1 MDSPAK
7 FAKRPFSEGDHIKVT
22 ASKYPFPTV
31 CADKQ
36 STDWF
41 HAISRTLKWNER
53 DRQKSFVV
61 VEEDAP
67 PVPRKRTKRKAIDT
81 PAAASTESIEDEED
95 ENSEEEEENFDIDD
109 SAPEADPTSN
119 VERIT
124 LADEIE
130 KTKRKHALARLSR
143 SRSRQRAHGSISP
156 PVSGVA
162 SPNRYATMPPHSPPV
177 SLRHVG
183 FNVPSSPSSSAGS
196 VVSDAAQEG
205 TRDDLRSPRVASGKS
220 RIPVD
225 RELDPD
231 HTKTPTAGT
240 HHHHNHR
247 GRSFP
252 QPEPRAFAVW
262 GKDESDSTASDVEA

>member
-1 MDSPAK
+1 MSI
-7 FAKRPFSEGDHIKVT
+7 SEGDHIKVT

-67 PVPRKRTKRKAIDT
+67 PVPRKRTKRKAIGT
-81 PAAASTESIEDEED
+81 PTASTESIEDGEED
-95 ENSEEEEENFDIDD
+95 EHSEEEEENFDIDD
-109 SAPEADPTSN
+109 SAAEADTTSN
-119 VERIT
+119 AERTT
-124 LADEIE
+124 LADKIE

-143 SRSRQRAHGSISP
+143 SRSRQRAYGSISP

-162 SPNRYATMPPHSPPV
+162 SPNRYATMPPHSPAA

-196 VVSDAAQEG
+196 VVSDAAHQG
-205 TRDDLRSPRVASGKS
+205 TRDNLRSPRVASGKN
-220 RIPVD
+220 RIPMNH
-225 RELDPD
+225 EFDPD

-240 HHHHNHR
+240 HHHHHR

-252 QPEPRAFAVW
+252 QPEPRAFAVR
-262 GKDESDSTASDVEA
+262 GKDESDSTASDA